1 MDKEIY
7 IIRHG
12 ETDFNKNRI
21 VQGSGVDS
29 SLNETGQ
36 AQAAALF
43 SAYQH
48 IDFDLVITSELV
60 RTQQTAQAFIDA
72 GITHIRDGDVDE
84 ICWGIHEGKP
94 GDAEMKQDYIEL
106 MNEWR
111 NENYDARIEKGESAQ
126 ELAGRLNR
134 FLEMVKLRNEKKILV
149 LTHGRSI
156 RCLMC
161 LVEEREIKHMD
172 DYEHKNTG
180 VYKVVQ
186 KEGKLEIV
194 MSNNVDHLKGM
205 KSL

>member
-7 IIRHG
+7 IVRHG

-29 SLNETGQ
+29 SLNELGRS
-36 AQAAALF
+36 QAAALYA
-43 SAYQH
+43 AYQDV
-48 IDFDLVITSELV
+48 DFDLVVTSELV
-60 RTQQTAQAFIDA
+60 RTQQTAKAFIDA
-72 GITHIRDGDVDE
+72 GIPHIIDGDVDE

-94 GDAEMKQDYIEL
+94 GDSDMKQDYIKL

-111 NENYDARIEKGESAQ
+111 NENYDARIEEGESAQ
-126 ELAGRLNR
+126 ELADRLGR
-134 FLEMVKLRNEKKILV
+134 FLRKLKLRNEKKILV

-161 LVEEREIKHMD
+161 LVAGREIKHMD

-180 VYKVVQ
+180 IYKVVQ
-186 KEGKLEIV
+186 KGDKLEIV

-205 KSL
+205 KS